1 MFAYGNYIQ
10 ENNDFDSLVCLAF
23 ITRYALGVSSSI
35 CNEWRM
41 KALKV
46 FRRFVKIHN
55 EPEIFFPLYKVRA
68 IISLAGA
75 VQMYYDDDELLD
87 IVQNE
92 YIEILKLSD
101 EEIQRKYHYSKNEFK
116 RFWDLVG
123 DPVFR
128 IYYHH
133 ILRIDGDYSIKMASP
148 PWITIEQAECIS
160 ELIDNIS
167 PKMKASIG
175 VATTLPFIS
184 TVLYIHKSAVQES
197 LGNIDECLKI
207 ARECVT
213 YVKEDLHLAEY
224 SSFYVIFLLAPLFK
238 IFLRHSCIQEAI
250 EINNMFSQ
258 FSTLYPRLQE
268 LAQINVNRVKTVC
281 TLGDNNMLFEEPIH
295 LDQLIK
301 QKMTRKFISKI
312 PLILEPRTI
321 CAPPT
326 MRLTLTPFL

>member
-75 VQMYYDDDELLD
+75 VQMYYYDDELLD

-101 EEIQRKYHYSKNEFK
+101 EEIRQKYHYSKEEFK
-116 RFWDLVG
+116 TYWDLVG

-133 ILRIDGDYSIKMASP
+133 KLRIDGDYSIKMASP
-148 PWITIEQAECIS
+148 PWLTIEQAERIN

-167 PKMKASIG
+167 PKLKVSMG
-175 VATTLPFIS
+175 VESTLPFILPIFL
-184 TVLYIHKSAVQES
+184 VLKSAVQES
-197 LGNIDECLKI
+197 LGNTDECLRI
-207 ARECVT
+207 ARESVAL
-213 YVKEDLHLAEY
+213 VKKDLHLAQY
-224 SSFYVIFLLAPLFK
+224 SSFYVNILLPPLFK
-238 IFLRHSCIQEAI
+238 VFLKNSLFQEAI
-250 EINNMFSQ
+250 EINNMCSQ

-268 LAQINVNRVKTVC
+268 LQHINAARLASVSTVKSVK
-281 TLGDNNMLFEEPIH
+281 LLFEERVSLQQMI
-295 LDQLIK
+295 QSRI
-301 QKMTRKFISKI
+301 TREFKTSSCA
-312 PLILEPRTI
+312 R
-321 CAPPT
+321 CAP
-326 MRLTLTPFL
+326 LLE